1 MYSLYRAWLMRDALS
16 LSGGGAC
23 NSLPPPP
30 AAPPIGPPM
39 PPIPPTAMTGAP
51 NVVIQV
57 GPTLTHFSAHRNV
70 LAAHSGYFKAALS
83 NETGNVTIKKS

>member
-1 MYSLYRAWLMRDALS
+1 MRDALS
-16 LSGGGAC
+16 LTSGGPC
-23 NSLPPPP
+23 NVLPPPP
-30 AAPPIGPPM
+30 ATTVGPPL
-39 PPIPPTAMTGAP
+39 PPTAPVAMTGAP

-83 NETGNVTIKKS
+83 NDTGNFFYIFKML